1 VFVELTK
8 GRGLA
13 ASIVEVYRYDE
24 GEEGSVAH
32 HVLLGFPPKAALMP
46 VLRSSDPLTRGLA
59 RYIAHQG
66 SVNLSETGRSAGKLS
81 SLFTHWAKL
90 NERRSMEAR
99 VFEVRGMIVSAVMGA
114 VLAFLSSLAPLL
126 SSLQFTLEPVTGG
139 GQNLLVY
146 AGGVMTVVSS
156 GFLGLFL
163 SRRPYVSVLVAG
175 TVFVL
180 TLWLVSPV
188 LDITLPNLGG
198 IK

>member
-1 VFVELTK
+1 
-8 GRGLA
+8 LA
-13 ASIVEVYRYDE
+13 ASIVEVYRFDE
-24 GEEGSVAH
+24 GDEGSVAQ
-32 HVLLGFPPKAALMP
+32 HVLLGFPPKSALMP
-46 VLRSSDPLTRGLA
+46 VLGSTDPLVRGLA
-59 RYIAHQG
+59 RYVAHQG

-81 SLFTHWAKL
+81 SIFTHWAKL

-99 VFEVRGMIVSAVMGA
+99 VFEARGIIVSAVLGA

-126 SSLQFTLEPVTGG
+126 SSLQFTLEPVAAG

-146 AGGVMTVVSS
+146 AGGVMTIVSS

-163 SRRPYVSVLVAG
+163 SRKPYMFVFVSG
-175 TVFVL
+175 TVFVV
-180 TLWLVSPV
+180 TLWLVSPL